1 MQPRKWGIRA
11 KLVMPGLVPGIHV
24 LIAAAARETWMAGSP
39 SAKTR
44 FALLPGHDEKRLIF
58 KRLERPRK
66 CWVHF
71 GSYSEEATK
80 WPSRRMASCRLM
92 VRDGASAPAHHEGD
106 LALLHHRVAPAPAP
120 GAGVGRLGAAWHLG

>member
-1 MQPRKWGIRA
+1 MQPRKWGIKA

-24 LIAAAARETWMAGSP
+24 LIAAAARKTWMAGSP

-44 FALLPGHDEKRLIF
+44 GACHRAALCADPLALLPGHDEKRLIF

-71 GSYSEEATK
+71 GSYSDTRGENSGRCGSLAIQWDEAFTAVTRA
-80 WPSRRMASCRLM
+80 SRGLARLPE
-92 VRDGASAPAHHEGD
+92 VLR
-106 LALLHHRVAPAPAP
+106 P
-120 GAGVGRLGAAWHLG
+120 GR